1 MNVTVP
7 PLTPDECEEA
17 DARALAVCLLY
28 PTHDVRRSEEYLK
41 FLEHEKGLR
50 DFSHRALW
58 WDRYTTI
65 ARLLPGNGTHG
76 EDTHDQSRT
85 REAGT
90 VLS

>member
-1 MNVTVP
+1 MNVTAP
-7 PLTPDECEEA
+7 PLTPAECEEA

-28 PTHDVRRSEEYLK
+28 PIHDVRRFEEYLK

-58 WDRYTTI
+58 WDRYTVI
-65 ARLLPGNGTHG
+65 ACLLPR
-76 EDTHDQSRT
+76 EDIDDQSRT